1 MSLTYALLG
10 LISVAPASGYELAKE
25 FDGELG
31 RYAWQAGHASIYPE
45 LARLAE
51 RGLVKVVDE
60 GPRGRRTYDI
70 TPEGREELRTWL
82 LSPPARKSVVRSEAV
97 LRAFLIS
104 TLEPADARK
113 MLESIAERYE
123 RAATELRAEL
133 SSEPT
138 SRLSRAGFG
147 RITAE
152 FGLRQYDALHGWA
165 RWALERIPEGR
176 SG

>member
-10 LISVAPASGYELAKE
+10 LISVEPASGYELAKE
-25 FDGELG
+25 FEGELG

-51 RGLVKVVDE
+51 RGLVKVIEE

-70 TPEGREELRTWL
+70 TPEGREELRLWL
-82 LSPPARKSVVRSEAV
+82 LTPPAGKSVVRSEAV

-104 TLEPADARK
+104 TLDTADARQ
-113 MLESIAERYE
+113 MLESIAERYS
-123 RAATELRAEL
+123 RAAAELRAEL
-133 SSEPT
+133 TGEAS
-138 SRLSRAGFG
+138 SRLSREGFG

-165 RWALERIPEGR
+165 CWALQRLPAE
-176 SG
+176 